1 MYTGS
6 REPSQPHHLET
17 IGGNGPPSRFATS
30 MFEFRAAA
38 TCTKAEK
45 ELSLPFSRIAR
56 VISRLCSLPLSLVKL
71 PILEL
76 TNHLGIHPCPVL

>member
-6 REPSQPHHLET
+6 REPSQPHHPET

-38 TCTKAEK
+38 TCTKTEK
-45 ELSLPFSRIAR
+45 ELLLPFSRIAR

-76 TNHLGIHPCPVL
+76 TNHLGVHPCPML